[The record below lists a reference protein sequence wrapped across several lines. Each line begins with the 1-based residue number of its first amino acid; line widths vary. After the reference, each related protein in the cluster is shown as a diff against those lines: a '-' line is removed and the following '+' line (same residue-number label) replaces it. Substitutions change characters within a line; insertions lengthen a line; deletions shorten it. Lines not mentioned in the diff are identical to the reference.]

1 MMSDGS
7 LSGDNLSF
15 YTNAQSF
22 EAFHKYTSYYNH
34 LQKALVT
41 LTQAKPGSFIVDLGC
56 AVGDTT
62 RALAAQY
69 PDCSVMG
76 IDFRPDIIAVAEQ
89 ESPKSRYP
97 NVSFKAADMANPEAY
112 LPKVKENEDWI
123 FTTLYSFHHIP
134 DPILNKER
142 FLETLLA
149 LPCRSVKMIV
159 ADETTPV
166 PYGEENYKE
175 LTLKQWQ
182 AVAQEG
188 YRSVFLNRYMEL
200 VSQGLPADEAREAA
214 ILAGEYV
221 KEVEL
226 EIGRW
231 TADRKDEYPL
241 SPTEM
246 SSLFLEVGFHLN
258 LFTHANPLGDVI
270 LVASR

>member
-1 MMSDGS
+1 MSDSS

-15 YTNAQSF
+15 YHDAQSF

-41 LTQAKPGSFIVDLGC
+41 LTQAKPGSHIVDLGC

-62 RALAAQY
+62 RALAAHY
-69 PDCSVMG
+69 PDCKVIG
-76 IDFRPDIIAVAEQ
+76 IDFRPEIIAVAEN
-89 ESPKSRYP
+89 ESPKSLYP
-97 NVSFKAADMANPEAY
+97 NLSFKAADMGNPDAY
-112 LPKVKENEDWI
+112 LPKVNEGEDWI

-134 DPILNKER
+134 DPIQNKER
-142 FLETLLA
+142 FLETLMA
-149 LPCRSVKMIV
+149 LPCRSVKIV
-159 ADETTPV
+159 VGDETTPV
-166 PYGEENYKE
+166 PFGEETYQE
-175 LTLKQWQ
+175 ATLKQWQ
-182 AVAQEG
+182 SVAQEG

-200 VSQGLPADEAREAA
+200 VSQGLPTDEAREAA

-246 SSLFLEVGFHLN
+246 SNLFLEAGFHLD

-270 LVASR
+270 LVACR